1 MPEVQFLKDLISCF
15 EKLPGVGKK
24 TATRYAYYIVEK
36 YSLNEV
42 QIVCNIL
49 KNTFENIHKC
59 RKCGMFS
66 TENTC
71 EFCDN
76 PIRNKEKILI
86 VQSVKDI
93 ISIEKTGYY
102 NGLYYVLDDV
112 FSDLIRNKNDR
123 IDISQL
129 ENNIKDYGVKEVI
142 IAVPLTPNGEVVTS
156 FINKVL
162 SRYNIKI
169 TRIGF
174 GLPAGSDLEY
184 ADELTIK
191 RAFEY
196 RIPLK

>member
-1 MPEVQFLKDLISCF
+1 M
-15 EKLPGVGKK
+15 
-24 TATRYAYYIVEK
+24 
-36 YSLNEV
+36 
-42 QIVCNIL
+42 
-49 KNTFENIHKC
+49 
-59 RKCGMFS
+59 
-66 TENTC
+66 
-71 EFCDN
+71 
-76 PIRNKEKILI
+76 
-86 VQSVKDI
+86 
-93 ISIEKTGYY
+93 
-102 NGLYYVLDDV
+102 YYVLDDV

-129 ENNIKDYGVKEVI
+129 EDNIKDYGVKEVI

>member
-1 MPEVQFLKDLISCF
+1 
-15 EKLPGVGKK
+15 
-24 TATRYAYYIVEK
+24 
-36 YSLNEV
+36 
-42 QIVCNIL
+42 
-49 KNTFENIHKC
+49 
-59 RKCGMFS
+59 MFS

-129 ENNIKDYGVKEVI
+129 ENNIIDYGVKEVI
-142 IAVPLTPNGEVVTS
+142 IAVPLTPNGEVITS

-196 RIPLK
+196 RILLKWFGKNRLTSFKKAAWKCCFLFSKKKKKMDIKKI

>member
-1 MPEVQFLKDLISCF
+1 MPEVKFLKDLISCF

-36 YSLNEV
+36 YSLKEV
-42 QIVCNIL
+42 QTVCDIL
-49 KNTFENIHKC
+49 KNTFENVHKC

-66 TENTC
+66 TETTC
-71 EFCDN
+71 EFCDD
-76 PIRNKEKILI
+76 PSRNREKILI

-102 NGLYYVLDDV
+102 NGLYYVLDDI
-112 FSDLIRNKNDR
+112 FSDLLRNKNER

-129 ENNIKDYGVKEVI
+129 EKNIIDYKINEVI

-156 FINKVL
+156 LL
-162 SRYNIKI
+162 SRVLAKYNIKI

-196 RIPLK
+196 RIPII